1 MNQRHTDF
9 NTLTVFCPQG
19 PVSMELS
26 PPPSGLE
33 AEHETLFTADSLL
46 FLHELIST
54 FNEEVDEVG
63 RLNIALF
70 NECTED
76 LSESA

>member
-1 MNQRHTDF
+1 MNQRHVT
-9 NTLTVFCPQG
+9 TVFCPQG

-33 AEHETLFTADSLL
+33 AEHGTLFTTDSLL
-46 FLHELIST
+46 FLHKLIST

-63 RLNIALF
+63 QLKIALF
-70 NECTED
+70 TECT
-76 LSESA
+76 